1 MLRPLL
7 LVLALAVAAGGV
19 QAANPPVHAVDADT
33 LPPYDKL
40 DVDQDGVVTL
50 PEIVVTAPAM
60 AERIRHCDTDRDE
73 KISRDEYAA
82 CKPRAAP
89 AAGTRDP
96 LR

>member
-7 LVLALAVAAGGV
+7 LVLTLAVAAGGV
-19 QAANPPVHAVDADT
+19 QAATPTVDTADADT
-33 LPPYDKL
+33 LPPYDRL
-40 DVDQDGVVTL
+40 DVDHDGIVTL

-60 AERIRHCDTDRDE
+60 AERIRHCDTDHDE

-82 CKPRAAP
+82 CKPRAKP
-89 AAGTRDP
+89 AAGTHAP